1 MAATRV
7 LVFPDSGPRIG
18 GGHAM
23 RCLTLARA
31 LIARGAICAFAATP
45 STQAI
50 LQAFGAPDI
59 EILPVLGAPDDAAAM
74 AADRAWAFA
83 ADWVLLDHYFLNPE
97 QEAALR
103 AGRRLAVID
112 DLADR
117 PRAADLLMDS
127 AYGRTPEVYRPLLP
141 PGAAIL
147 TGPAYAPVRPEFA
160 TRREAALARR
170 REGGHLRHVLIA
182 LGLTDVEG
190 ITGRVVEALR
200 PMLGDLI
207 LDVVVGGSALSLPNL
222 CAAAKND
229 PHLRLHIDSR
239 EMAQLMAVAD
249 IAIGAGGSSTWER
262 ATLGLP
268 TATVVLAGNQRPMAR
283 AMARDGLTLT
293 ADVADADFED
303 QLIVAVR
310 RLIVDAALRRAM
322 SEAAAAACDG
332 RGADRFAQAL
342 LASRQA

>member
-31 LIARGAICAFAATP
+31 LTARGAACAFAATA

-59 EILPVLGAPDDAAAM
+59 EVLPVSGEPDEAAAM
-74 AADRAWAFA
+74 AADRAASWG
-83 ADWVLLDHYFLNPE
+83 ADWVLLDHYGLSPA

-103 AGRRLAVID
+103 AGRRLAV
-112 DLADR
+112 LADLPGR
-117 PRAADLLMDS
+117 PRAADLAVDS
-127 AYGRTPEVYRPLLP
+127 AYGRAPEAYRPLLP
-141 PGAAIL
+141 PGAVIL

-160 TRREAALARR
+160 ARRAAALARR

-182 LGLTDVEG
+182 LGLTDVDG
-190 ITGRVVEALR
+190 ITQRVVGTLR

-207 LDVVVGGSALSLPNL
+207 LDVVVGSGAGSLAGL
-222 CAAAKND
+222 CAAAKTD
-229 PHLRLHIDSR
+229 PHLRLHVDSHA
-239 EMAQLMAVAD
+239 MAELMATAD
-249 IAIGAGGSSTWER
+249 IAVGAGGSSTWER

-268 TATVVLAGNQRPMAR
+268 TATVVLAENQRPMAQ
-283 AMARDGLTLT
+283 AMKAGGLTLT
-293 ADVADADFED
+293 ADVADRDFED
-303 QLIVAVR
+303 QLIAALH
-310 RLIVDAALRRAM
+310 RLIGDAALRRAM

-332 RGADRFAQAL
+332 LGAERVAEAM
-342 LASRQA
+342 LAPN

>member
-18 GGHAM
+18 GGHVM

-31 LIARGAICAFAATP
+31 LTAHGAACAFAATP

-59 EILPVLGAPDDAAAM
+59 EVLPIGGEPDEAAAT
-74 AADRAWAFA
+74 AANWAQSWD
-83 ADWVLLDHYFLNPE
+83 ADWVLLDHYFLTPE

-103 AGRRLAVID
+103 NRRRLAVLD

-127 AYGRTPEVYRPLLP
+127 AYGRTADAYRPLLP
-141 PGAAIL
+141 PGALIL

-160 TRREAALARR
+160 ARRDAALARR

-182 LGLTDVEG
+182 LGLTDVDG
-190 ITGRVVEALR
+190 ITQRVVGALR

-207 LDVVVGGSALSLPNL
+207 LDVVVGGAAGSLARL
-222 CAAAKND
+222 CAAAKTD
-229 PHLRLHIDSR
+229 PHLRLHVDSHA
-239 EMAQLMAVAD
+239 MAELMAAAD

-268 TATVVLAGNQRPMAR
+268 AVTVILAQNQRPMAQ
-283 AMARDGLTLT
+283 AMKAGGLTLT
-293 ADVADADFED
+293 ADVSRPDFED
-303 QLIVAVR
+303 DLIAALH
-310 RLIVDAALRRAM
+310 RLIADATLRRSM

-332 RGADRFAQAL
+332 LGAERVAQAM
-342 LASRQA
+342 LA